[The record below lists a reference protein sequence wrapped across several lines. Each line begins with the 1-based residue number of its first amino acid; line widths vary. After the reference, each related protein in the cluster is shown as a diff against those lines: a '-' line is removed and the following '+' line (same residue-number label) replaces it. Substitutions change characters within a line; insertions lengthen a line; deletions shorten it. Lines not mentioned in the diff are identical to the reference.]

1 VISLPDPLSLPHRV
15 GIVLRWPLGI
25 AHAAWRY
32 GTRSVPVHRVEVDG
46 DRSDLPWPLDAGDG
60 PVQGADEGT
69 GPLLHRTY
77 AVTVDGAHVSPAA
90 LMTAFARRPNRAA
103 PAGVARFVKTRGGAD
118 VVATGDEFSIRMPG
132 PWNGPVRVVRLSPTS
147 MRLATL
153 EGHLEAGQIE
163 FRAREEGG
171 ALVLE
176 IESRARPGDLLSHVL
191 YNLVGVAKEVQL
203 NLWVETLV
211 QLAGRSGGRLR
222 DGVHVTTRRVPAG
235 LVTGPRPDRAADGP
249 AG

>member
-1 VISLPDPLSLPHRV
+1 MISLFDPLSLPHRV

-25 AHAAWRY
+25 TRATWQY
-32 GTRSVPVHRVEVDG
+32 CTRSTSVHRVDVEG

-60 PVQGADEGT
+60 EVQGADEGI

-77 AVTVDGAHVSPAA
+77 AATVDGAHLSPAA
-90 LMTAFARRPNRAA
+90 LMTGFARRPNRAA
-103 PAGVARFVKTRGGAD
+103 PEVAKFVKTRGSED
-118 VVATGDEFSIRMPG
+118 VPARGDEYSIRMPG
-132 PWNGPVRVVRLSPTS
+132 PWNGPVRVIRLTPTS
-147 MRLATL
+147 LRLATL

-163 FRAREEGG
+163 FRARERDG

-176 IESRARPGDLLSHVL
+176 IESRARPGDLLSHLL
-191 YNLVGVAKEVQL
+191 YNFVGVAKEVQL

-222 DGVHVTTRRVPAG
+222 DGVHVTTRRVPAE
-235 LVTGPRPDRAADGP
+235 LLRLGPVGDGQ
-249 AG
+249 